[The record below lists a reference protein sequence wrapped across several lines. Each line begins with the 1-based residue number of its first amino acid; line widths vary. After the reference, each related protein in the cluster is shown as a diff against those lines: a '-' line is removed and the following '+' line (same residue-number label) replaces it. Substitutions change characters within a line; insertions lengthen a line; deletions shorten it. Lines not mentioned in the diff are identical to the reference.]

1 MLGVSAV
8 VNTAHAATLSVLESD
23 DPYCVQIQS
32 VIQSLRESLGEYLQ
46 VRIVL
51 RGEKEMDQVS
61 LSLKDD
67 RVRMD
72 ATLSEFVCS
81 FFKKVMEKYR

>member
-1 MLGVSAV
+1 M
-8 VNTAHAATLSVLESD
+8 LESD